1 MVSASPRL
9 PPVRALAL
17 CSAAWQFNVVPDRG
31 RITRL
36 ELRAGRKRF
45 TPAVVSARN
54 ADALSLTSRR
64 LLWPGWLTSPGP
76 ASADGWQK
84 SKGN

>member
-1 MVSASPRL
+1 MVFCLPRL
-9 PPVRALAL
+9 PPVPALAR
-17 CSAAWQFNVVPDRG
+17 CSAAWQFNVVPDRS

-36 ELRAGRKRF
+36 ELRAGQKRL

-54 ADALSLTSRR
+54 ADALSPTSRL